1 MAENINTVVGK
12 DATFDGTLEVQGS
25 LRIDGKVKGAVK
37 CSETVSI
44 GPEGKVEADVH
55 TKSAVITGRVDGNV
69 HASERIELQAKS
81 MVNGDIKTKSLV
93 VEQGAVF
100 HGACKMNDN
109 HPEKSA
115 DKINK

>member
-12 DATFDGTLEVQGS
+12 DAVFDGTLNVQGS
-25 LRIDGKVKGAVK
+25 LRVDGKVKGSVK
-37 CSETVSI
+37 CSETISI
-44 GPEGKVEADVH
+44 GPDGKVEADIH

-69 HASERIELQAKS
+69 HATERIELQAKS
-81 MVNGDIKTKSLV
+81 MVNGDINTKSLV
-93 VEQGAVF
+93 VEQGAIF

-109 HPEKSA
+109 LPVKTA